1 MHKLDVIVNKNGDV
15 RTIRCV
21 PCGQLTWSYDSHD
34 VSSDESLLKP
44 EIQYT
49 AVSILTAVTSMCLE
63 REGAVG
69 QMRFSTVN
77 HGIQCKPDR

>member
-63 REGAVG
+63 REG
-69 QMRFSTVN
+69 RSW
-77 HGIQCKPDR
+77 PDEVFDS